1 MRIVLDTN
9 VVLSALLWRGKPYQL
24 LEALSQRPDV
34 YLFSSPA
41 LLEELADVLAR
52 PLATKRF
59 ALIDTNANAVLALY
73 RAVVGVVEPAFVPR
87 VVRDADDDQVIA
99 AALAAHADFIV
110 SGDDDLL
117 SIGSYQGI
125 RIINAAEA
133 LRYLEV
139 GNGER
144 H

>member
-1 MRIVLDTN
+1 MRLVLDTN
-9 VVLSALLWRGKPYQL
+9 VVFSALLWRGKPYQL
-24 LEALSQRPDV
+24 LDALRRRPDV

-52 PLATKRF
+52 PLAAKRL
-59 ALIDTNANAVLALY
+59 ALIGTTVNEVLALY
-73 RAVVGVVEPAFVPR
+73 RTVVEVVEPALAPR
-87 VVRDADDDQVIA
+87 VVRDADDDRVIA
-99 AALAAHADFIV
+99 AALAAHAAFIV

-133 LRYLEV
+133 LLRLQNEI
-139 GNGER
+139 
-144 H
+144 